1 MECICTF
8 AQKMVGDGCSVCQPE
23 TAARY
28 LSRRSDPET
37 SKAAARNLV
46 KSGAHQTA
54 CEKVHAALVKCKEG
68 ANANEIAARTGM
80 LPHVVLKRLPDLM
93 KKGLAFKTNIVR
105 DNQTVWKAD
114 A

>member
-1 MECICTF
+1 MN
-8 AQKMVGDGCSVCQPE
+8 SVFLYRLE
-23 TAARY
+23 
-28 LSRRSDPET
+28 DPET
-37 SKAAARNLV
+37 SKVAARKLV
-46 KSGAHQTA
+46 KSGAHKTA
-54 CEKVHAALVKCKEG
+54 CEKVNAELVKFKEG